1 LIAPAPLLTYL
12 RYNVSLTKNT
22 LTELGMSF
30 ADEKIANLSA
40 MDDPDN
46 MKTLQEIGAKAAKQQ
61 MRAEDFPSGFDLG

>member
-1 LIAPAPLLTYL
+1 
-12 RYNVSLTKNT
+12 
-22 LTELGMSF
+22 MSF

-46 MKTLQEIGAKAAKQQ
+46 MKTLQEIGAKAAKQE